1 MKIKRWKEILTGI
14 AIVGAITPAISISV
28 NKNNKSQLTNNL
40 SILNNASSKTIVD
53 YLLVEKMMSE
63 VSLKSLNNQN
73 NVELTPK
80 QEQKVQELQQHY
92 LNLFQSNNY
101 SLEEIQSYMCENF
114 PQYKEEYEKQMKNL
128 SLNYISNKNNSFAT
142 IQNKNFL
149 QISPDI
155 EEWIKRKQKEFKD
168 KIPNLEHNRDVLIGW
183 CATASTLAA
192 GFYAAAFWTFWATI
206 PWAVA
211 CTTAA
216 TQLGILQDFLYKQIC
231 IIKEYVEV
239 NFLYAL
245 DYIEK
250 LEEKKNE
257 TLKNLNIFQIVCDA
271 LIALIWI
278 GGPLATGIKYTCDI
292 IIKKV
297 LKTLIEVFVQH
308 FCDIINIFLK

>member
-1 MKIKRWKEILTGI
+1 MKIKKWKGLLTGI
-14 AIVGAITPAISISV
+14 ALVGTITSAISLSA
-28 NKNNKSQLTNNL
+28 NKNNTTQTTTNL
-40 SILNNASSKTIVD
+40 GVSKTTVD
-53 YLLVEKMMSE
+53 YSLVEKMMS
-63 VSLKSLNNQN
+63 K
-73 NVELTPK
+73 LTPK
-80 QEQKVQELQQHY
+80 LLSSNSSESKLTPQQEQKVNELQEQY
-92 LNLFQSNNY
+92 LNLFKTNNY

-183 CATASTLAA
+183 CATASALAA
-192 GFYAAAFWTFWATI
+192 GFYAAAFWTFGATI

-278 GGPLATGIKYTCDI
+278 CGPLAIGI
-292 IIKKV
+292 
-297 LKTLIEVFVQH
+297 
-308 FCDIINIFLK
+308 

>member
-1 MKIKRWKEILTGI
+1 
-14 AIVGAITPAISISV
+14 
-28 NKNNKSQLTNNL
+28 
-40 SILNNASSKTIVD
+40 
-53 YLLVEKMMSE
+53 MSE

-297 LKTLIEVFVQH
+297 LKTLIEAFVQH

>member
-40 SILNNASSKTIVD
+40 SVLNNASSKTIVD
-53 YLLVEKMMSE
+53 YSLVEKMMSE

-155 EEWIKRKQKEFKD
+155 EEWIKRKQKKFKD

-292 IIKKV
+292 TIKKI